1 MAGEIQAQHVTGA
14 ALYAVLLDSAGG
26 VWNGAAFD
34 ASPTAAEWASYD
46 IAMTEGAGSG
56 YYRADLPGGLAEG
69 RYSYRVHK
77 QLGGAPAATDPVV
90 WTGEIDT
97 NMTPA
102 EALADYDPPTQAEM
116 TTALAGA
123 DDAVLAA
130 IAALNDLSLSEVE
143 AAIAAGSGATPA
155 TFWQYTGAG
164 GRTLTQGAIDVLRS
178 IVEGSNIS
186 ITRGNTTTITLTGL
200 GNLEDRTKLWFTVKA
215 RPATET
221 DAQAKIQITEDDGLL
236 RLNGAAGTAGW
247 ASLVVD
253 DEVDGDVTITLSA
266 ELTAALAVGGAWR
279 WDIQVAQP
287 GPGTWTPRTG
297 AFTVG
302 EDVTRAVGP

>member
-1 MAGEIQAQHVTGA
+1 MAGEIQAQFATGST
-14 ALYAVLLDSAGG
+14 LYAVLLDSAGA

-77 QLGGAPAATDPVV
+77 QLGGAPAATDPVI

-102 EALADYDPPTQAEM
+102 EALTDYDPPTQAEM

-130 IAALNDLSLSEVE
+130 IAALNNLSSAQV
-143 AAIAAGSGATPA
+143 AALIAAGSGATPA
-155 TFWQYTGAG
+155 TFWQYNGPG
-164 GRTLTQGAIDVLRS
+164 GRTLTQGALDVLRS

-200 GNLEDRTKLWFTVKA
+200 GSLASRTSLWFTVKA

-247 ASLVVD
+247 GSIEVD

-266 ELTAALAVGGAWR
+266 DLTAALAVGGAWR
-279 WDIQVAQP
+279 WDVQVAQP

>member
-26 VWNGAAFD
+26 VWNGDAFD

-56 YYRADLPGGLAEG
+56 CYRADLPGVGVG

-77 QLGGAPAATDPVV
+77 QLGGSPASTDPVV
-90 WTGEIDT
+90 WTGEINT
-97 NMTPA
+97 SMTPA

-116 TTALAGA
+116 TAALAGA

-143 AAIAAGSGATPA
+143 DAIAAGSGATPA
-155 TFWQYTGAG
+155 TFWQYNGPG
-164 GRTLTQGAIDVLRS
+164 GRTLTPSMINVLRS
-178 IVEGSNIS
+178 MIEGSNIS
-186 ITRGNTTTITLTGL
+186 ITRGDTTTITLTGL

-221 DAQAKIQITEDDGLL
+221 DAQAKIQIVEGTGLV

-247 ASLVVD
+247 ASIVAP

-266 ELTAALAVGGAWR
+266 DLTAALAVGGAWR